1 MCGLLLLWPCTPLC
15 YETWMQA
22 KQYLFFLPIICT
34 KYICSKVVQ
43 THWTLFFLFSF
54 HTAECKVDADCVYDK
69 ACINGNCLNP
79 CTYGS
84 GSQCGRGAECHV
96 QAHRAQC
103 VCPPGTQGNPLL
115 SCVSVVCQYNEDC
128 ADDEACDRLNR
139 VCRLVCESDTCAETA
154 VCIGRDHQPKCI
166 CPPGTT
172 GNAYIEC
179 TGMWK
184 DLLPV
189 KRMMLCKL

>member
-1 MCGLLLLWPCTPLC
+1 MPCSSFS
-15 YETWMQA
+15 
-22 KQYLFFLPIICT
+22 LF
-34 KYICSKVVQ
+34 Y
-43 THWTLFFLFSF
+43 
-54 HTAECKVDADCVYDK
+54 TAECKVDADCVFDK

-79 CTYGS
+79 CTFGP

-103 VCPPGTQGNPLL
+103 VCPAGTQGNPML
-115 SCVSVVCQYNEDC
+115 SCIAVVCQYNEDC
-128 ADDEACDRLNR
+128 ADDKACDRLNR
-139 VCRLVCESDTCAETA
+139 VCRLVCESDTCADSA

-179 TGMWK
+179 TGMWL
-184 DLLPV
+184 DLLLV
-189 KRMMLCKL
+189 NKIIYDLQCSCLS